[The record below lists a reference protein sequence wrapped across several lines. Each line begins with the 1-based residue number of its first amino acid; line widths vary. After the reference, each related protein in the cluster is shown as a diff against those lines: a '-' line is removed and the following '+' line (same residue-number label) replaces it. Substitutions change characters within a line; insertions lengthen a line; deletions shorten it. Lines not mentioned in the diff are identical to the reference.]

1 MRGSVDIVGEGML
14 SGYVFLQDSDSL
26 TFEEYDECF
35 SDHGLS
41 FLIIAVVGFTTV
53 GVVLV
58 EFFGLLFDKF

>member
-1 MRGSVDIVGEGML
+1 MCRGIGVVNEGML

-41 FLIIAVVGFTTV
+41 FLSIAVVGFTAV
-53 GVVLV
+53 GVVLI

>member
-1 MRGSVDIVGEGML
+1 ML
-14 SGYVFLQDSDSL
+14 SGCVLLQNSNPL

-41 FLIIAVVGFTTV
+41 FLIIAVVGFTAV

>member
-1 MRGSVDIVGEGML
+1 ML

-26 TFEEYDECF
+26 SFKEYDECF

-41 FLIIAVVGFTTV
+41 FLIIAVVGFTAV
-53 GVVLV
+53 GVVLI

>member
-14 SGYVFLQDSDSL
+14 SGYVFLQNSNPL

-41 FLIIAVVGFTTV
+41 FLSIAVVGFTAV
-53 GVVLV
+53 GVVLI